1 MSARSGNEID
11 TKAMLPELL
20 AAHPE
25 LREVFDAY
33 GLRGCGGPLGPPETV
48 AFFARAHGVELDVL
62 VADLEGA
69 LRRAAAQGP
78 VAAPLLPVAQRP
90 ALADR
95 IYRRFFLAGI
105 ASVLTIGAGWGV
117 WLLLS
122 IAANESLTAPSIFAI
137 NAHGQAQIYGWVGLF
152 ILGFAYQAFPRF
164 KHTTLALPGL
174 ANVSFFLMLTG
185 VVVRSVA
192 EPQQGRALW
201 GSVAL
206 AAGSLQLAAVLAF
219 VAVIGTTLRRAG
231 RPLETHDRYIVA
243 AMGWFVAA
251 AAFDL
256 FHLHGTLAA
265 ASREALLA
273 QVGTYQFAL
282 RDLQIHG
289 LAMMMIFGVS
299 LRYFP
304 AILGTSQPSLTVAR
318 RLWLPLNLAIAGEVV
333 GFVMFMRTKSAPWAA
348 LMGVAMVAL
357 AFAATAYVL
366 NLRLFR
372 PVADADRSLKF
383 LRASHV
389 WLIVSLAMLVA
400 APLYFRAVGVPFSH
414 AWYGAM
420 RHAITVGFISL
431 SIMGVAAKVVPTL
444 AGIHTRQLGDLW
456 VPFALVNAGCALR
469 VGGQVAT
476 DLTRAAFPIAGVS
489 GLLELTGLAIWGF
502 GLARVMLGFVKPLP
516 VATLKAG
523 AIGADTI
530 VADALAAYPRLEAV
544 LRDLGFDLI
553 GSPLMRRTAARVVT
567 FRQACALKGKDLATV
582 LSALNAGIAAKPAA
596 APPLGTD
603 HTVVEWVRRY
613 PQTLP
618 VFASFGMDSCCGG
631 ADTVA
636 NAAAHNHVDLGILTL
651 ELGRHVR

>member
-1 MSARSGNEID
+1 MSATRDPGID

-25 LREVFDAY
+25 LREVFDTY

-48 AFFARAHGVELDVL
+48 EFFARAHGVALDVL
-62 VADLEGA
+62 VADLERV
-69 LRRAAAQGP
+69 LRRPAG
-78 VAAPLLPVAQRP
+78 APAPALALPVAQRP

-105 ASVLTIGAGWGV
+105 ASVLTVGVGWGV
-117 WLLLS
+117 LLLLS
-122 IAANESLTAPSIFAI
+122 IAANESFTAPSIFAI

-164 KHTTLALPGL
+164 KHTNLALPGL
-174 ANVSFFLMLTG
+174 ANLSFFLMLSG
-185 VVVRSVA
+185 VVLRSIA
-192 EPQQGRALW
+192 EPQQGRSPWA
-201 GSVAL
+201 GIAL
-206 AAGSLQLAAVLAF
+206 AGGVLELAAVLAF
-219 VAVIGTTLRRAG
+219 VVVIGTTLRRAG
-231 RPLETHDRYIVA
+231 RPLETHDRYIIS
-243 AMGWFVAA
+243 AMGWFVIA

-256 FHLHGTLAA
+256 FHLHGMLVAA
-265 ASREALLA
+265 GREALLA
-273 QVGTYQFAL
+273 QVATYQFAL

-304 AILGTSQPSLTVAR
+304 AILGTSQPSLSVAR

-333 GFVMFMRTKSAPWAA
+333 GFVMFMRTKATPWAA
-348 LMGVAMVAL
+348 VMGVAIVAL
-357 AFAATAYVL
+357 AAAATAYVL

-372 PVADADRSLKF
+372 PVPERDRSLKF

-400 APLYFRAVGVPFSH
+400 APLYFRAVGAPFSH

-420 RHAITVGFISL
+420 RHAITVGFISM

-456 VPFALVNAGCALR
+456 VPFALVTAGCALR
-469 VGGQVAT
+469 VAGQVAT
-476 DLTRAAFPIAGVS
+476 DLTPAAFPLTGIS

-502 GLARVMLGFVKPLP
+502 GLVRVMLGLVKPLP
-516 VATLKAG
+516 VAALKPG
-523 AIGADTI
+523 AIAADTL
-530 VADALAAYPRLEAV
+530 VADAIAAYPQITDV
-544 LRDLGFDLI
+544 LRGLGFDLI
-553 GSPLMRRTAARVVT
+553 GNPLLRRTAARVVT
-567 FRQACALKGKDLATV
+567 FRQACALKGKDLVTV
-582 LSALNAGIAAKPAA
+582 LTALNAAVA
-596 APPLGTD
+596 APPPPADLGVD

-636 NAAAHNHVDLGILTL
+636 NAAAHNHVDLGALTL

>member
-1 MSARSGNEID
+1 MSTRQRSTVD

-20 AAHPE
+20 SVHPE

-48 AFFARAHGVELDVL
+48 EFFARAHGVDLGVL
-62 VADLEGA
+62 VADLEKV
-69 LRRAAAQGP
+69 LRRPATAAGAAA
-78 VAAPLLPVAQRP
+78 LPVIDRP

-105 ASVLTIGAGWGV
+105 VSMLTVGVSWGV

-152 ILGFAYQAFPRF
+152 VLGFAYQAFPRF

-174 ANVSFFLMLTG
+174 ANASFFLMLAG
-185 VVVRSVA
+185 VVARSVA
-192 EPQQGRALW
+192 EPQQGRAPW
-201 GSVAL
+201 ATIAL
-206 AAGSLQLAAVLAF
+206 VGGVLELAAVVAF

-243 AMGWFVAA
+243 AMAWFVAA

-256 FHLHGTLAA
+256 FHLHSMMTAA
-265 ASREALLA
+265 GREALLA
-273 QVGTYQFAL
+273 QVATYQFAL

-304 AILGTSQPSLTVAR
+304 AILGTAQPSLTVAR

-333 GFVMFMRTKSAPWAA
+333 GFVMFMRTKAAPWAV
-348 LMGVAMVAL
+348 LMGAATVVL
-357 AFAATAYVL
+357 AAAATAYVI
-366 NLRLFR
+366 NLRVLR
-372 PVADADRSLKF
+372 PVADADRSVKF

-400 APLYFRAVGVPFSH
+400 APLYFRATGAGFSH

-420 RHAITVGFISL
+420 RHAMTVGFISL

-469 VGGQVAT
+469 VAGQVAT
-476 DLTRAAFPIAGVS
+476 DLTPAAFPITGVS
-489 GLLELTGLAIWGF
+489 GLLELTGLAIWGA
-502 GLARVMLGFVKPLP
+502 GLARVMLGLVKPLP
-516 VATLKAG
+516 VAALRPG

-530 VADALAAYPRLEAV
+530 VADVLAAHPQLVEA
-544 LRDLGFDLI
+544 LRGLGFDLI
-553 GSPLMRRTAARVVT
+553 DNPLMRRTAARIVT
-567 FRQACALKGKDLATV
+567 FRQACALKGKDLWEV
-582 LSALNAGIAAKPAA
+582 LGVVNAAIEPAPASAPA
-596 APPLGTD
+596 LGAE

-631 ADTVA
+631 AESVA
-636 NAAAHNHVDLGILTL
+636 NAAAHNGVDLGFLTL
-651 ELGRHVR
+651 ELQRHVR